1 MSTMAMPIVSPVL
14 QVRRTGLWVFM
25 GVVTMLFLLFSIAF
39 MMRMAADDW
48 RALPEPPWQLWAS
61 TALLCASSVAWGAAA
76 RGSMAAPAMR
86 AADRAIPAAM
96 SAAMLLSLAFI
107 GMQLWGWQAMAA
119 MHYGLA
125 ANPANSFFYM
135 ITGLHGLHVLGGL
148 VVAALLWR
156 KRRSEA
162 SSVAISL
169 CARYWHYL
177 LGLWLAMYG
186 LLFLMTPERFD
197 AICSSFK

>member
-1 MSTMAMPIVSPVL
+1 MSALAMSGQMVGADP
-14 QVRRTGLWVFM
+14 QVRRTGLWVFLA
-25 GVVTMLFLLFSIAF
+25 VVTMLFLLFSIAF
-39 MMRMAADDW
+39 VMRMAADDW
-48 RALPEPPWQLWAS
+48 RVLPAPPWQLWAS
-61 TALLCASSVAWGAAA
+61 TALLAASSLAWAAAA
-76 RGSMAAPAMR
+76 RQATPHSALPVY
-86 AADRAIPAAM
+86 
-96 SAAMLLSLAFI
+96 AAMLLSLAFI

-148 VVAALLWR
+148 VVAALVWR
-156 KRRSEA
+156 KRDG
-162 SSVAISL
+162 VAISL

-177 LGLWLAMYG
+177 LGLWLAMYS

>member
-1 MSTMAMPIVSPVL
+1 MNTMAMPLRGADP
-14 QVRRTGLWVFM
+14 QVRRTGLWVFLA
-25 GVVTMLFLLFSIAF
+25 VVTMLFLLFSIAF

-48 RALPEPPWQLWAS
+48 RVLPEPPWQLWAS
-61 TALLCASSVAWGAAA
+61 TALLGASSLAWAAAA
-76 RGSMAAPAMR
+76 RDATPQSVQRTDGAMQT
-86 AADRAIPAAM
+86 AIV
-96 SAAMLLSLAFI
+96 AAMLLSLAFI

-148 VVAALLWR
+148 VVAALVWR
-156 KRRSEA
+156 KRDGI
-162 SSVAISL
+162 AISL

>member
-1 MSTMAMPIVSPVL
+1 MSTMAMPLASPAL

-48 RALPEPPWQLWAS
+48 RVLPEPPWQLWAS
-61 TALLCASSVAWGAAA
+61 TALLCASSLAWGAAA
-76 RGSMAAPAMR
+76 RGSMAAPVTR
-86 AADRAIPAAM
+86 AADHAIPAAM

-119 MHYGLA
+119 MHYALA

-148 VVAALLWR
+148 LVACLVWR
-156 KRRSEA
+156 RRDGA
-162 SSVAISL
+162 AISL
-169 CARYWHYL
+169 CARYWHFL
-177 LGLWLAMYG
+177 LGVWLAMYG